1 MDTAEARRPAHEP
14 PSAQRLLARTPLHP
28 VLLAAYPIL
37 FLYAANLAEV
47 LPVDVSQPLAWAVA
61 VAGLLW
67 AGTSLLLRSARR
79 GALVT
84 SALVAAWFS
93 YGHAAPL
100 FREAGLGDAVQLG
113 LWGLLVAAVGVVA
126 VRARGSLGR
135 ITEGLNIA
143 AIVLVLLTLVS
154 IVPYEL
160 GRAARGVQA
169 APPPEMEL
177 PEATRN
183 PGRDIFYLVFDR
195 YGSDWSI
202 QERFGIDNSEM
213 SRWLESRGFTVLP
226 GARANYRATDFSLA
240 STLQMRYLD
249 DITERYG
256 RNTGDRTPAREL
268 LKDHPVG
275 RFLQANG
282 YRYVHIPSWY
292 GPTLDSPIADEL
304 LRWDEASEFTQ
315 VLNDSTMAPL
325 VLDLIEEA
333 SGEPPH
339 RDRHRNF
346 AEYQFRQVQ
355 RAAAAPY
362 PVFVFA
368 HILLPHAPYTY
379 RADGSPMLDE
389 DERSLPEAVLYEE
402 QLAYTNMRI
411 RETVEVLLD
420 RPPAEQPIIIMQA
433 DEGPFLC
440 FNVDCIDGS
449 PETYGI
455 RFGIQGAYFLPDLDP
470 EVLPPDHSAVNT
482 FRMLFSEYFG
492 ADFPRLPDRSY
503 DWPDNDRL
511 YDFRDVTDELPL
523 PGSSP

>member
-1 MDTAEARRPAHEP
+1 MAMDPSERANSARSE
-14 PSAQRLLARTPLHP
+14 RLLARTPLHP

-47 LPVDVSQPLAWAVA
+47 LPVDIGQPLAWAVA
-61 VAGLLW
+61 ATALLW
-67 AGTSLLLRSARR
+67 TVASVILRSARR
-79 GALVT
+79 AALVT

-93 YGHAAPL
+93 YGHLAPL
-100 FREAGLGDAVQLG
+100 FRGAGLADGAQLALWAVLIG
-113 LWGLLVAAVGVVA
+113 AAAVVA
-126 VRARGSLGR
+126 VRARASMGR

-143 AIVLVLLTLVS
+143 AIVLVALTLAS

-160 GRAARGVQA
+160 SRAARGAQA
-169 APPPEMEL
+169 APPPELEL
-177 PEATRN
+177 PAATRH

-202 QERFGIDNSEM
+202 DARFGIDNSAM
-213 SRWLESRGFTVLP
+213 SEWLEGRGFNVVP

-249 DITERYG
+249 ELTERYG
-256 RNTGDRTPAREL
+256 RSTDDRTPAREL
-268 LKDHPVG
+268 LQDHVVG

-292 GPTLDSPIADEL
+292 GPTLDNPIADEL
-304 LRWDEASEFTQ
+304 LRWDTASEFSQ
-315 VLNDSTMAPL
+315 VLSDSTMAPL
-325 VLDLIEEA
+325 LLNVVTEA
-333 SGEPPH
+333 TSEPPH
-339 RDRHRNF
+339 RERHRAF
-346 AEYQFRQVQ
+346 AEYQFRQVE

-368 HILLPHAPYTY
+368 HFLLPHAPYTY
-379 RADGSPMLDE
+379 RADGSDMLDA
-389 DERSLPEAVLYEE
+389 DERSLPEAELYAE

-411 RETVEVLLD
+411 RDIVGALLD
-420 RPPAEQPIIIMQA
+420 RPAHEQPIIVIQA

-455 RFGIQGAYFLPDLDP
+455 RFGIQGAYYLPGLAAD
-470 EVLPPDHSAVNT
+470 VLPPDHSAVNT
-482 FRMLFSEYFG
+482 FRVIFSEYFG
-492 ADFPRLPDRSY
+492 ADLPRLPDRSF
-503 DWPDNDRL
+503 DWPDNEHL
-511 YDFRDVTDELPL
+511 YDFRDITDQLPL
-523 PGSSP
+523 PGS